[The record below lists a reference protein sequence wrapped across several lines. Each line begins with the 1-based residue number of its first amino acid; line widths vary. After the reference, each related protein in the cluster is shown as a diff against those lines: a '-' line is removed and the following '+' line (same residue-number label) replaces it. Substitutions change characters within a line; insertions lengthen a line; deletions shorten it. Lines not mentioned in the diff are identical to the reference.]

1 MNTYSAPTM
10 ARYETVPTLCVKAN
24 MGIGKTVQLVEYIK
38 TLNDNI
44 INMAQGNLDYTPR
57 FQWDRDYVYYLND
70 TLMDKLRCRA
80 DFTDI
85 KNWSRNYFIY
95 IEYKF
100 RTKLV
105 KILILT
111 DRLPLW
117 IEIKDGDYTEVIRT
131 ADSKIETILTM
142 LTKKLAL

>member
-1 MNTYSAPTM
+1 
-10 ARYETVPTLCVKAN
+10 
-24 MGIGKTVQLVEYIK
+24 
-38 TLNDNI
+38 
-44 INMAQGNLDYTPR
+44 MAQGNFDLTPR

-70 TLMDKLRCRA
+70 MLMDKLRCRA